1 MALGGNEKNFYR
13 EKRKEKKLGDAM
25 RSAYKASIRTILTS
39 GLVMALCTWLLGFAF
54 EDPGVG
60 QICHI
65 LAIGTTSALVMIL
78 FILPGVLA
86 ACDRLIVRKKTT
98 DQKH

>member
-1 MALGGNEKNFYR
+1 MA
-13 EKRKEKKLGDAM
+13 DAM
-25 RSAYKASIRTILTS
+25 KSAYKASIRTILTS
-39 GLVMALCTWLLGFAF
+39 GLVMALCTFLLGFAF

-65 LAIGTTSALVMIL
+65 LAIGTTAALIMIL

-86 ACDRLIVRKKTT
+86 ACDRLVVRRKKEA
-98 DQKH
+98 D

>member
-1 MALGGNEKNFYR
+1 
-13 EKRKEKKLGDAM
+13 M
-25 RSAYKASIRTILTS
+25 RSTYKASIRTILTS
-39 GLVMALCTWLLGFAF
+39 GLVMALCTTLLGFAF
-54 EDPGVG
+54 DDPGVG

-86 ACDRLIVRKKTT
+86 ACDRLIVKK
-98 DQKH
+98 DREKESKQESANQV

>member
-1 MALGGNEKNFYR
+1 MK
-13 EKRKEKKLGDAM
+13 
-25 RSAYKASIRTILTS
+25 SAYKASIRTILTS
-39 GLVMALCTWLLGFAF
+39 GLVMALCTSILGFAF

-65 LAIGTTSALVMIL
+65 LAVGTFAALIMIM

-86 ACDRLIVRKKTT
+86 ACDRLVVRRQRKKAET
-98 DQKH
+98 